1 MNLSNEQ
8 LGRVA
13 RAAAPCFTLRPL
25 LREAAWLTIERAAN
39 GELDMA
45 ARRLENTIM
54 SREAYGTGLP
64 ALLVVLRA
72 VALEV
77 ADARAHAERQCTVTA
92 WNLDGRRLGTTT
104 IDGRRVLDEVAERT
118 RRPEMV
124 GRITI
129 TNEAH
134 GCAWTWEAER

>member
-1 MNLSNEQ
+1 MLQVMKERCGQCLFSKDAVVDNETSETP
-8 LGRVA
+8 LMRVLREVGEEVE
-13 RAAAPCFTLRPL
+13 RAAAQ
-25 LREAAWLTIERAAN
+25 
-39 GELDMA
+39 
-45 ARRLENTIM
+45 
-54 SREAYGTGLP
+54 
-64 ALLVVLRA
+64 V
-72 VALEV
+72 
-77 ADARAHAERQCTVTA
+77 ERQCTVTA

-134 GCAWTWEAER
+134 GCAWTWEAGA